1 MNRHPRTCLDLVS
14 LDRGERVQHKED
26 TRKVKKVRLNLEKL
40 YINAT
45 FQDRMDDRRR
55 LKKKAD

>member
-1 MNRHPRTCLDLVS
+1 MNRHPRTGLDLVS

-26 TRKVKKVRLNLEKL
+26 RKKANQGRIDLEKL

-45 FQDRMDDRRR
+45 FQERIDDTVTI
-55 LKKKAD
+55 